1 VDFLVKGTAY
11 EIKYLDSIVDNDI
24 KNIKAVKSRK
34 VKKRIMVA
42 RKPQKSIDGIDV
54 IGMADLL
61 GVQ

>member
-1 VDFLVKGTAY
+1 
-11 EIKYLDSIVDNDI
+11 
-24 KNIKAVKSRK
+24 
-34 VKKRIMVA
+34 MVA